1 MLEEHLAKS
10 FIARLEKKAKM
21 SKEKDEESGEDKD
34 SEDSGKENLA
44 EEEREEGT
52 VSIQLQN
59 GVAEVIQLKLGGE
72 ESKSREPQLDSQTT
86 STKVRNRMIKN
97 YHYKS
102 QASKMRCPF
111 KFISGEVSDLC
122 FEASKQVF
130 ENIDGEGYERRTE
143 VEKVLQ
149 LSILVLE
156 REEAIMPWLKLLSD
170 MSQSSLKM
178 ENFMNF
184 CTARRIWY
192 I

>member
-10 FIARLEKKAKM
+10 FIARLEKKAKL
-21 SKEKDEESGEDKD
+21 SKEKDEESDEDKD
-34 SEDSGKENLA
+34 SDDSGKENLA
-44 EEEREEGT
+44 EEERDEGT

-59 GVAEVIQLKLGGE
+59 GIAEVIQHKLGEE
-72 ESKSREPQLDSQTT
+72 ESKSREPPIDSQAT

-111 KFISGEVSDLC
+111 KFISREVSDLC
-122 FEASKQVF
+122 LEASKQVF
-130 ENIDGEGYERRTE
+130 DNIDVEGNERLTK

-156 REEAIMPWLKLLSD
+156 REDAIMPWLKFLSS
-170 MSQSSLKM
+170 MSQSRLKM
-178 ENFMNF
+178 E
-184 CTARRIWY
+184 
-192 I
+192 